1 MANDDVYENAS
12 PPLLATQR
20 SPAPPPPPP
29 PPAGV
34 NPWRLIKSSPGQ
46 MARLLFWPQTI
57 YLKHV

>member
-34 NPWRLIKSSPGQ
+34 KS
-46 MARLLFWPQTI
+46 MAANQVISWSDGASFVLATDDLS
-57 YLKHV
+57 